1 MEEKSSAMSSEKSV
15 KEMAVEGMK
24 HLEDT
29 IEAAYQILSSM
40 NDELCNPALW
50 STLSTSHHSSSNG
63 VNASAT
69 ATPTDAFSHSSSD
82 HIGGGALDVARLRYK
97 SAVLALRSVL
107 TAISAS
113 QKTESLEAGS
123 NIGGSDGEANQA
135 EIESLEEQAAI
146 LRKEL
151 AHKNQCMKLLIDQL
165 RDFISDVSTWQSP
178 CSA

>member
-1 MEEKSSAMSSEKSV
+1 MEEKSSEKSV
-15 KEMAVEGMK
+15 KELAVEGMK

-50 STLSTSHHSSSNG
+50 STLSASHHSSSNG
-63 VNASAT
+63 VNNASAT
-69 ATPTDAFSHSSSD
+69 ATPTDSTSD
-82 HIGGGALDVARLRYK
+82 HTGGGALDVARLRYK

-113 QKTESLEAGS
+113 QKTESHEAGS
-123 NIGGSDGEANQA
+123 NVGGSEGEGNQA
-135 EIESLEEQAAI
+135 EIESLEEQAAL

-151 AHKNQCMKLLIDQL
+151 ASKNQCMKLLLDQL